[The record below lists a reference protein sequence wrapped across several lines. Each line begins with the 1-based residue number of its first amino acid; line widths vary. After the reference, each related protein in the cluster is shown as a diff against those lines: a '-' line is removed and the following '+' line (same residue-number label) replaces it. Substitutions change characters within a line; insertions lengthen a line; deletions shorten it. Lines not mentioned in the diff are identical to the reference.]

1 MKTGLWVER
10 YRPTTIDT
18 YLGNEDFIRDIQVWM
33 TNNDFPNLLFYGS
46 PGIGKTTAAKLIVN
60 NINCEFIYINCSD
73 KNGITTIRDEVK
85 SFATAAS
92 FSLKVVILDESDFL
106 TSEAQA
112 ALRNIIET
120 YSGTT
125 RFIFTCNFINR
136 IIDPLQSR
144 LCLYELSNPSMEEI
158 AMFCKKI
165 LDTEKIEYKLSDVAE
180 IIKKVYPDIRK
191 TVNLLQV
198 CSTTGTLIV
207 DKRVYDLSEISMEI
221 VNIVKESLRHSP
233 ATEERRSAFPAI
245 RQIVAN
251 NNIKEFTEIYR
262 AFYDN
267 FKGPYVSITVA
278 DYLQKSVTAPDKEI
292 CFMACVGKIINP
304 S

>member
-1 MKTGLWVER
+1 MRTGLWTEK
-10 YRPTTIDT
+10 YRPTTLDT
-18 YLGNEDFIRDIQVWM
+18 YLGNEDFIRDLQVWI
-33 TNNDFPNLLFYGS
+33 TNKDFPNLMFYGS

-60 NINCEFIYINCSD
+60 SIDCEFIYINCSD
-73 KNGITTIRDEVK
+73 KNGIGTIRDEVK
-85 SFATAAS
+85 TFASAAS
-92 FSLKVVILDESDFL
+92 FVLKVVILDESDFL

-120 YSGTT
+120 YSENT

-158 AMFCKKI
+158 AMFCKNI
-165 LDTEKIEYKLSDVAE
+165 LDTEKIKYKLTDVAE

-198 CSTTGTLIV
+198 CSSTKTLIV
-207 DKRVYDLSEISMEI
+207 DKRVFDLSEISMEI
-221 VNIVKESLRHSP
+221 VNIVKESLKHSP
-233 ATEERRSAFPAI
+233 ATDERRSAFSSI
-245 RQIVAN
+245 RQIIAD
-251 NNIKEFTEIYR
+251 NNIKDFTEIYR
-262 AFYDN
+262 AFYDG
-267 FKGPYVSITVA
+267 FKSANVTVTIA
-278 DYLQKSVTAPDKEI
+278 EYLQKSVTAPDKEI
-292 CFMACVGKIINP
+292 CFMACMAKLINA